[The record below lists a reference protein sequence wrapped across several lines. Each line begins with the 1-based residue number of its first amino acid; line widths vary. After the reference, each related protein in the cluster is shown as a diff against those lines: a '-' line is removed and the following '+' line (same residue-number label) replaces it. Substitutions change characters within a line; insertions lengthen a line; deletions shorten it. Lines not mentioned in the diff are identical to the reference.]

1 MKKTQ
6 NIDNVQLQILPLF
19 WVKSKKNNFPD
30 DLYFTTKYDSSEV
43 TNGRPVYVTAQADV
57 IVKRHGGEY
66 SIDWYILINRWLAKC
81 SVSFKFKKKSIYKNK
96 NNKN

>member
-6 NIDNVQLQILPLF
+6 NIDNVQLEIIPLF

-43 TNGRPVYVTAQADV
+43 TTADQYVTAQADV

-66 SIDWYILINRWLAKC
+66 SIDLYIFINRWLAKC
-81 SVSFKFKKKSIYKNK
+81 SVIKQK
-96 NNKN
+96 